1 MLREL
6 RDRLATL
13 GGRYVNE
20 LTSEPTYEKFA
31 ELSTAF
37 SREVGFLTRDLE
49 DGGVRPCARHA
60 DAYYV
65 KKRVLAF
72 LTRRDEAEALV
83 NCLKMVGYEPR
94 IFEPSNEGVRVVID
108 KGDA

>member
-13 GGRYVNE
+13 GGGYINE

-49 DGGVRPCARHA
+49 GRVRPCARHA

-65 KKRVLAF
+65 KKRVLVF
-72 LTRRDEAEALV
+72 LTRRDEAEALI

-108 KGDA
+108 ESDA